1 MFHMNSISLQKCIH
15 KVELFDTR
23 VEEEGVNLSENVS
36 ICLSEKT

>member
-1 MFHMNSISLQKCIH
+1 MFHMNSISLRDKNV

-23 VEEEGVNLSENVS
+23 GEEGVNLSEYVS